1 MIRTLPM
8 DELPK
13 NIPPTLFNDIKVLGY
28 LIVSSMLGLLSAF
41 TSLLGSVG
49 TPITWRTVSAYLLAG
64 ALVSAGVT
72 FMVVEIYGFSYFL
85 LGVSVFA
92 GYKAFDTLTLVA
104 VAVSGLVKKV
114 IDLFSKK

>member
-1 MIRTLPM
+1 M
-8 DELPK
+8 DNLPK
-13 NIPPTLFNDIKVLGY
+13 NIPPTLFEDIKVLGY

-41 TSLLGSVG
+41 TSLLGASE
-49 TPITWRTVSAYLLAG
+49 TPITWRTVGAYLMAG

-72 FMVVEIYGFSYFL
+72 FMVIEIYGFSYFL

-104 VAVSGLVKKV
+104 VAVGGLVKK
-114 IDLFSKK
+114 ILDLFPKK